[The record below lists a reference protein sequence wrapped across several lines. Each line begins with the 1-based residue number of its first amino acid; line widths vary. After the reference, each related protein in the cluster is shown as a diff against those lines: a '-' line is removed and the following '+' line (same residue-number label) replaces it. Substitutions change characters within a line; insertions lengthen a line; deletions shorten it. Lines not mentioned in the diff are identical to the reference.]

1 MRVGALLPWFRNMHV
16 VDLFPAACMRMPDCV
31 LQGHMYR
38 PNVVRVGSDTAPLSQ
53 RAKDVW
59 VDGMIQRYLDMSER
73 ECADNIQRFTAQVQQ
88 LSREIVT
95 LQKSICKMKNQVAH
109 CILPMS

>member
-1 MRVGALLPWFRNMHV
+1 MQWVAFLRLERFA
-16 VDLFPAACMRMPDCV
+16 

-59 VDGMIQRYLDMSER
+59 VDGMIQRYLDLSER
-73 ECADNIQRFTAQVQQ
+73 ECSDTAQRLTAQVQQ

-95 LQKSICKMKNQVAH
+95 LQKSICNMKNQVAH
-109 CILPMS
+109 STIP